1 MSDNDLILRLTQ
13 ERFAATNAMIASN
26 QEQLKVLTEKTERS
40 GETDGFRQY
49 LFAEL
54 PFAADG
60 MTEVRFAFVTNG
72 RDIGEGAGMGTGVLC
87 VYKPTPIDEWRVIGT
102 NVAVTV

>member
-1 MSDNDLILRLTQ
+1 MNDNDVILRLVQ
-13 ERFAATNAMIASN
+13 ERFTATKAMIAANS
-26 QEQLKVLTEKTERS
+26 EQISILTEKTESS

-49 LFAEL
+49 DFVDL

-60 MTEVRFAFVTNG
+60 MTEVRFSWVRDG

-87 VYKPTPIDEWRVIGT
+87 VYKPTPIDEWRVVGT